1 MPEPD
6 EPAID
11 VAQPQIRTLADLLRE
26 YRSPEGHYDELRD
39 ATGALRPHWTTFAE
53 HGAATGP
60 DELSQEQRRI
70 ARQLQENGVTY
81 NVHADGGTP
90 RVWSLDVLPYI
101 IPEHEWEPLASG
113 LKQRARLL
121 ERIARDF
128 YGPQQLL
135 ANGLVPAPLVVQH
148 PGFLRQ
154 VHGVVPSFGSLLS
167 LVAFDVARGP
177 DGAWRIFDTRTQAPS
192 GSGYA
197 LENRLSISQLYPDA
211 FLEQHVRLLAPY
223 FRRLRETLL
232 ETAPCESGTPQI
244 VLLTPGPYN
253 ETYVEHA
260 YLARY
265 LGFTLAEGADLAV
278 RDDRIYLKTVAGLRP
293 VHGILRRLDD
303 DYSDPVELR
312 AESTLGVP
320 GLVQAWRAGRVLLAN
335 AFGMRVLESPALHAY
350 LPGVCRAL
358 LGEPLAIPSVD
369 VAWARAIADLTTLET
384 TLERRIIKP
393 VFPEVRGQ
401 AVMGTGLD
409 KAERHAWA
417 ARIRAE
423 PDRFVL
429 EEHVPLSHVAVWGGG
444 KFESR
449 ALMIRVFL
457 VADGHGDYCVMD
469 GGLSRIGGSERELV
483 SGQRG
488 GGSKDTWVLSNRPV
502 DRVSLLPGRLRPEDI
517 ARSERMVS
525 SRAAEH
531 LFWMGRYAE
540 RSENSARLM
549 RAVLS
554 RLPYGDPAVSV
565 SSRPVVSTCAHHG
578 LLGGTV
584 TADVVA
590 ADWVPH
596 EFERAII
603 RGLFDRRTLQSVAF
617 NVDRTVRA
625 AGAVRDRLSTDN
637 WRELNRLA
645 ELLAR
650 PPRSVSLPAAL
661 DMLDRVIMS
670 LVAVGGL
677 EMAHMTRDDGWRF
690 MSLGR
695 HLERLSY
702 VATTVGQVQAS
713 GSLEDPALL
722 EWLLDLSDSII
733 TYRARYMGRAEWLPV
748 ADLLLLDPRN
758 PRSAVF
764 QLAKMAK
771 HVALLPEANLGGMVP
786 ALERLAARR
795 TNEPAT
801 ASLFPHADALVEF
814 VASSEEIARDLSDAL
829 SLQYFTHVYEP
840 SHTLL

>member
-1 MPEPD
+1 MHERD
-6 EPAID
+6 ESTID
-11 VAQPQIRTLADLLRE
+11 AVRPQSRTLADLLQE
-26 YRSPEGHYDELRD
+26 YTCPAGHYDELRHAD
-39 ATGALRPHWTTFAE
+39 GALRSQWATFAE
-53 HGAATGP
+53 HAGAMGP
-60 DELSQEQRRI
+60 DDLSQEQRRI
-70 ARQLQENGVTY
+70 TRQLQDNGVTY

-90 RVWSLDVLPYI
+90 RVWSLDALPYI

-121 ERIARDF
+121 ELMARDL

-135 ANGLVPAPLVVQH
+135 ANGLVPTPLVVRH

-154 VHGVVPSFGSLLS
+154 VHGVTPPSGPFLS
-167 LVAFDVARGP
+167 VVAFDVARGP
-177 DGAWRIFDTRTQAPS
+177 DGAWRVFDARTQAPS

-211 FLEQHVRLLAPY
+211 FREQRVRLLAPY

-232 ETAPCESGTPQI
+232 EAAPCDSGTPHI

-278 RDDRIYLKTVAGLRP
+278 RDDRIYLKTVAGLRA

-303 DYSDPVELR
+303 DYSDPLELR
-312 AESTLGVP
+312 AESTIGVP

-335 AFGMRVLESPALHAY
+335 AFGLRVLESPALQAY

-358 LGEPLAIPSVD
+358 LGEPLELPSVEA
-369 VAWARAIADLTTLET
+369 AWVHALTDLTTLES
-384 TLERRIIKP
+384 RFDRAVIKP
-393 VFPEVRGQ
+393 AFPDAQ
-401 AVMGTGLD
+401 SQTVMGAGLD
-409 KAERHAWA
+409 KAERRAWA
-417 ARIRAE
+417 ARLRAE
-423 PDRFVL
+423 PERFAL
-429 EEHVPLSHVAVWGGG
+429 EEHVPLSHVAAWGRGT
-444 KFESR
+444 FESR
-449 ALMIRVFL
+449 ALMMRVFL
-457 VADGHGDYCVMD
+457 VADGRGDYCVMD
-469 GGLSRIGGSERELV
+469 GGLARIGGTERELV

-488 GGSKDTWVLSNRPV
+488 GGSKDTWVLSDRPV
-502 DRVSLLPGRLRPEDI
+502 DRVSLLPGRLRPADVV
-517 ARSERMVS
+517 RSERMVS

-554 RLPYGDPAVSV
+554 RLPYGDPAVSTG
-565 SSRPVVSTCAHHG
+565 SQPVVSTCASHG
-578 LLGGTV
+578 LLGATA

-590 ADWVPH
+590 ADWQPH
-596 EFERAII
+596 EFERTIV

-617 NVDRTVRA
+617 NVDRTVRT

-645 ELLAR
+645 ELLER
-650 PPRSVSLPAAL
+650 PSRSASLPAAL
-661 DMLDRVIMS
+661 DMLDRAIMS

-702 VATTVGQVQAS
+702 AVTTVGEVEAS
-713 GSLEDPALL
+713 GAVDDPALL

-748 ADLLLLDPRN
+748 ADLLLFDPRN

-771 HVALLPEANLGGMVP
+771 HVALLPEADLGGIVP

-795 TNEPAT
+795 TSEPTT
-801 ASLFPHADALVEF
+801 ASLFALAAGVVAF
-814 VASSEEIARDLSDAL
+814 VASSDQIARELSDAL
-829 SLQYFTHVYEP
+829 TLRYFTHVYEP